1 MGRTLFDIAFL
12 IYASKFENAKLA
24 VSIVSIITTLPYAID
39 FILGYMADKEDKKV
53 SRLIHNKVLQTILF
67 LAFSITVFF
76 KPSWYVFLV
85 IVLINVV
92 ADIFGGYNSYLS
104 LSIYYK
110 IVEEK
115 DLEKAFAF
123 NNSISTTVSLVSKF
137 MGVMII
143 EVIAYNYSVFGII
156 NSSLYF
162 VSFLLMY
169 INRSRLKS
177 VKFNI
182 EKKEKITAKRFLKDT
197 IENLKIIRSNKK
209 IYRFVLLFAILNLY
223 SSGMYAIFLLVILD
237 TPNLLVGNY
246 ANTLTVPIDT
256 IIFTFLSNVIGNMF
270 TISILLA
277 VLVFSL
283 LYTYTFILNEKQK
296 YSPKIWENIFLKLY
310 NFKIF
315 RI

>member
-1 MGRTLFDIAFL
+1 M

-67 LAFSITVFF
+67 LAFSIIVFF
-76 KPSWYVFLV
+76 KLSWYVFLA

-182 EKKEKITAKRFLKDT
+182 ENKEKITAKRFLKD
-197 IENLKIIRSNKK
+197 I
-209 IYRFVLLFAILNLY
+209 
-223 SSGMYAIFLLVILD
+223 
-237 TPNLLVGNY
+237 
-246 ANTLTVPIDT
+246 
-256 IIFTFLSNVIGNMF
+256 
-270 TISILLA
+270 
-277 VLVFSL
+277 
-283 LYTYTFILNEKQK
+283 
-296 YSPKIWENIFLKLY
+296 
-310 NFKIF
+310 
-315 RI
+315 

>member
-1 MGRTLFDIAFL
+1 
-12 IYASKFENAKLA
+12 
-24 VSIVSIITTLPYAID
+24 
-39 FILGYMADKEDKKV
+39 
-53 SRLIHNKVLQTILF
+53 
-67 LAFSITVFF
+67 
-76 KPSWYVFLV
+76 
-85 IVLINVV
+85 
-92 ADIFGGYNSYLS
+92 
-104 LSIYYK
+104 
-110 IVEEK
+110 
-115 DLEKAFAF
+115 
-123 NNSISTTVSLVSKF
+123 
-137 MGVMII
+137 MII

-177 VKFNI
+177 LKFNI

-223 SSGMYAIFLLVILD
+223 SSGMYAIF
-237 TPNLLVGNY
+237 LLVGNY

-296 YSPKIWENIFLKLY
+296 YSPKI
-310 NFKIF
+310 
-315 RI
+315 